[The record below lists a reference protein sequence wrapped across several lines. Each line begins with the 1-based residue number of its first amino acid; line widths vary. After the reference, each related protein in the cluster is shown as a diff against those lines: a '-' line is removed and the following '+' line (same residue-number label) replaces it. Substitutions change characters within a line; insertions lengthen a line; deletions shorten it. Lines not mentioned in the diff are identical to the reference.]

1 MPRVD
6 GCADAPAALGLERRP
21 FTAPFALLIAALT
34 PAPLGVGIVGS
45 PHRSAAV
52 RAPQEVVP
60 PRALRFQDVVRDRSR
75 IDIVCP
81 SPQGSLAKSV
91 SHQLVTDAVVART

>member
-1 MPRVD
+1 VFFLSCFEWMDARTSPR
-6 GCADAPAALGLERRP
+6 PLGLERRP

-60 PRALRFQDVVRDRSR
+60 PRALGFEDVIRDRSR

-81 SPQGSLAKSV
+81 SPQGDLSQKLY
-91 SHQLVTDAVVART
+91 HTN